1 MWLTVEG
8 FDLVKITEEVL
19 LESLDIGSARPA
31 RPAPA
36 VCRQRARITRGD
48 LRGAGNELNIHARSV

>member
-19 LESLDIGSARPA
+19 LESLDIGTRPPSPTGACGVSAE
-31 RPAPA
+31 
-36 VCRQRARITRGD
+36 GSD
-48 LRGAGNELNIHARSV
+48 H